1 MPIEFR
7 YDSTKKIIRGKITS
21 PFTAADLLDVLKSML
36 DEDKDFPSDVPTLW
50 DLRGLDFTKI
60 DAALMQQVSNV
71 RKQFPQRGNACLALI
86 ASHDLGYGMCRM
98 YELMSAD
105 MPQKIMVFWSVE
117 EGEQWLLS
125 GCDGRQ
131 GVSQQDT

>member
-21 PFTAADLLDVLKSML
+21 PFTAADLQVALQRMVDAS
-36 DEDKDFPSDVPTLW
+36 KDFASDVPTLW
-50 DLRGLDFTKI
+50 DLRGIDFTKI
-60 DAALMQQVSNV
+60 DAVLMQQLNSI

-86 ASHDLGYGMCRM
+86 APTDLGYGMCRM

-105 MPQKIMVFWSVE
+105 MPQKIMVFRSVE
-117 EGEQWLLS
+117 EGERWLLS
-125 GCDGRQ
+125 ECDGRQ
-131 GVSQQDT
+131 GVSHQDT